1 MRRSPWTD
9 GTGPGAPV
17 RRGTMGMATLLFLAL
32 CAVAA
37 PAAAQLPG
45 ELRGRVTERGTGTPV
60 SGARV
65 ELTGD
70 AATTTRPDGSFRLR
84 GVAAGSREV
93 RVSALGFREHRAAVE
108 VADGRAAWLAVALEP
123 QAVALA
129 GITVS
134 ARRAPEGAR
143 TLDRAAIEA
152 SGARE
157 MGELLQTLPGV
168 VVTRRGGPG
177 SPVSVSVRGSSAD
190 QVLLLVDGVPAND
203 ALTGEAD
210 LSSLPLEAVESVTVL
225 RGAQS
230 ARYGGRALAG
240 VVAVQTRRPGASE
253 LAARAVAGSW
263 GERLA
268 AGSAGGRAVR
278 GAAALSGLVSGEWRE
293 VRGDFDVLLPPER
306 GGGADRRRN
315 GDASLR
321 TLLAT
326 GTSEWGTTELRLR
339 GEVAANDRGM
349 PGPVAAP
356 SPGARQEQQRL
367 AGGAALGGTAGGVEW
382 RALADVQ
389 AQDAR
394 YGDPAPPLGGAY
406 HETVDARAVGGE
418 VAVGGDLGS
427 VALTLGGDA
436 RRLRVRSTML
446 ADDAP
451 RAQTLTG
458 AWAEAHWTRGIGT
471 RWTADATAALRAD
484 HDSRRGGTEWSPR
497 VGLSAA
503 TGHLALRLSAGN
515 AFSPPSL
522 TDQFFQTGLQARPNP
537 DLAPERVRGEVEAAV
552 ALRDLAA
559 GALRVDGELAAY
571 RADVRGMILW
581 FPDHRFVWSPHN
593 FDVRRAGWDASARVR
608 HPGRGAELRGTV
620 THTAVEYTGPVLGGQ
635 VIYRPRWTASGAA
648 TATLAGVR
656 TALEARW
663 VGERRTVA
671 GSAINTLAAHWLAD
685 LRLARPFTV
694 AAWSGE
700 ASVAVEN
707 LLDRDAAMLV
717 DYPYPGRA
725 WSLGFRVR
733 REPRRAQVPGDLH
746 P

>member
-1 MRRSPWTD
+1 MPRNPSIDISVLR
-9 GTGPGAPV
+9 ALV
-17 RRGTMGMATLLFLAL
+17 RRGTAGMGVLLVLAL

-45 ELRGRVTERGTGTPV
+45 EVRGRVTELGTGTPV

-65 ELTGD
+65 EVTGD

-84 GVAAGSREV
+84 GVAAGSREL
-93 RVSALGFREHRAAVE
+93 RVSALGFREQRAPVE

-123 QAVALA
+123 QGVALA
-129 GITVS
+129 GLVVS

-143 TLDRAAIEA
+143 TLDRAAIQA

-157 MGELLQTLPGV
+157 VGELLQTLPGV
-168 VVTRRGGPG
+168 TVTRRGGPG
-177 SPVSVSVRGSSAD
+177 SPAHLSIRGSSAD

-210 LSSLPLEAVESVTVL
+210 LSSIPLEAVESVTVL

-240 VVAVQTRRPGASE
+240 VIAVQTRRPGGSE
-253 LAARAVAGSW
+253 MAARAVAGSW

-268 AGSAGGRAVR
+268 AGSAGGRSER
-278 GAAALSGLVSGEWRE
+278 GATLLSGLVSGEWRD

-306 GGGADRRRN
+306 GGGTDRRRN

-326 GTSEWGTTELRLR
+326 GTVAHGTTELRLR
-339 GEVAANDRGM
+339 GEVAGTDRGM

-356 SPGARQEQQRL
+356 SPGARQEQQRV
-367 AGGAALGGTAGGVEW
+367 AAGAALGGTTGGVEW

-406 HETVDARAVGGE
+406 DETVDARAVGGE
-418 VAVGGDLGS
+418 VAVGGNLGP
-427 VALTLGGDA
+427 VALSVGGDA
-436 RRLRVRSTML
+436 RRLRVQSTML
-446 ADDAP
+446 AEDAP

-458 AWAEAHWTRGIGT
+458 AWAEARWSRGVGA

-484 HDSRRGGTEWSPR
+484 RDSRRGGTEWSPR

-503 TGHLALRLSAGN
+503 TEHLSLRLSAGN

-552 ALRDLAA
+552 ALRDLPA

-581 FPDHRFVWSPHN
+581 FPDHRFVWSPRN

-608 HPGRGAELRGTV
+608 HPGRGAELRGAV
-620 THTAVEYTGPVLGGQ
+620 SHTAVEYTGPVLGGQ
-635 VIYRPRWTASGAA
+635 VTYRPRWTASAA
-648 TATLAGVR
+648 AVATVAGVR
-656 TALEARW
+656 TALEGRW

-671 GSAINTLAAHWLAD
+671 GSATNTLAAHWLAD
-685 LRLARPFTV
+685 LRLARPFTL

-700 ASVAVEN
+700 ATVAVEN

-733 REPRRAQVPGDLH
+733 REPRRAPAPGDIH